1 MTFLSIFKPLDVK
14 RKYFIIAHENIERF
28 IIEIIRGLDNIS
40 TNIFGV
46 PFIEKNHN
54 FNLKY
59 RPEHEIL
66 SIKSELKCK
75 HKLESA
81 NIILASEGDLNYI
94 WV

>member
-1 MTFLSIFKPLDVK
+1 MTFLSIFEPLDVK

-75 HKLESA
+75 HKLKSA